1 MPSID
6 DFPGFLDEEALKDET
21 LKRAQKK
28 AEGVLLKERKRCIDS
43 GEPLPKANDE
53 AIIILGTMF
62 VEVSKD
68 LILRVAR
75 QKSLQERLRLQRG
88 KPPKT
93 VIISES

>member
-75 QKSLQERLRLQRG
+75 LEIASG
-88 KPPKT
+88 KAQASKG
-93 VIISES
+93 

>member
-1 MPSID
+1 LECARPKEATVPSID

-75 QKSLQERLRLQRG
+75 LEIASG
-88 KPPKT
+88 KAQASKG
-93 VIISES
+93 